1 MTKESLLMWL
11 REAFSAYPPEEV
23 EERIRFY
30 EEMIDDRME
39 EGLTEEEAV
48 ASLGSLEEVIAKMGT
63 EMPPLKKRK
72 AKWHLR
78 WWEILLIVLV
88 FPLWLPL
95 LIAALAVGLAIYIS
109 VWSVIASF
117 WAVFLSVVV
126 CSFFAILIGIGGS
139 LFGNRM
145 KGIALLGAGIFCFGL
160 SILLFWGCKAA
171 TNGVL
176 FLTKKLLRAIKNCFV
191 RKECAE

>member
-11 REAFSAYPPEEV
+11 REAFSAYPLEDV
-23 EERIRFY
+23 EERLRFY
-30 EEMIDDRME
+30 EELIDDRME
-39 EGLTEEEAV
+39 EGMTEEEAV

-78 WWEILLIVLV
+78 WWEILLIVLG

-95 LIAALAVGLAIYIS
+95 LIAALAVGLAMYIS

>member
-23 EERIRFY
+23 EERLRFY
-30 EEMIDDRME
+30 EELIDDRME
-39 EGLTEEEAV
+39 EGMAEEEAV

-78 WWEILLIVLV
+78 WWEILLIVLG

-95 LIAALAVGLAIYIS
+95 LIAALAVGLVIYIS

-171 TNGVL
+171 TNSVL

>member
-23 EERIRFY
+23 EERLRFY
-30 EEMIDDRME
+30 EELIDDRME
-39 EGLTEEEAV
+39 EGFTEEEAV
-48 ASLGSLEEVIAKMGT
+48 ASLGSLEEVIAKMGA

-72 AKWHLR
+72 AKLHLK
-78 WWEILLIVLV
+78 WWEILLIVLG

-95 LIAALAVGLAIYIS
+95 LIAAFAVGLAVYIS
-109 VWSVIASF
+109 VWSVIASL

-171 TNGVL
+171 TDGIL

>member
-23 EERIRFY
+23 EERLRFY
-30 EEMIDDRME
+30 EELIDDRME
-39 EGLTEEEAV
+39 EGMTEEEAV
-48 ASLGSLEEVIAKMGT
+48 ASLGSLEEVIAKMGA

-78 WWEILLIVLV
+78 WWEILLLVLG

-171 TNGVL
+171 TNSVL

>member
-23 EERIRFY
+23 EERLRFY
-30 EEMIDDRME
+30 EELINDRME

-48 ASLGSLEEVIAKMGT
+48 ASLGSLEEVIAKMGA
-63 EMPPLKKRK
+63 EMPPLKAGKSRRRL
-72 AKWHLR
+72 H
-78 WWEILLIVLV
+78 WWEILLIVLG

-95 LIAALAVGLAIYIS
+95 LIVAIAVGLVVYIC
-109 VWSVIASF
+109 VWSVIVSF
-117 WAVFLSVVV
+117 WAVFLSIVV

-176 FLTKKLLRAIKNCFV
+176 FLTKKLLRTIKNCFV
-191 RKECAE
+191 RKECTE

>member
-23 EERIRFY
+23 EERLRFY
-30 EEMIDDRME
+30 EELIDDRME
-39 EGLTEEEAV
+39 EGMTEEEAV

-63 EMPPLKKRK
+63 EIPPLKKRK

-78 WWEILLIVLV
+78 WWEILLIVLC

>member
-23 EERIRFY
+23 EERLRFY
-30 EEMIDDRME
+30 EELIDDRME
-39 EGLTEEEAV
+39 EGFTEEEAV
-48 ASLGSLEEVIAKMGT
+48 ASLGSLEEVIAKMGA

-72 AKWHLR
+72 GKLHLK
-78 WWEILLIVLV
+78 WWEILLIVLG

-95 LIAALAVGLAIYIS
+95 LIAAIAVGLAVYIC
-109 VWSVIASF
+109 VWSVIASL

-126 CSFFAILIGIGGS
+126 CSFFAILIGIGCC
-139 LFGNRM
+139 LFGNSM

-171 TNGVL
+171 TDGVL
-176 FLTKKLLRAIKNCFV
+176 FLTKKLLQAIKNCFV

>member
-11 REAFSAYPPEEV
+11 REAFSAYPLEDV
-23 EERIRFY
+23 EERLHFY
-30 EEMIDDRME
+30 EELIDDRME
-39 EGLTEEEAV
+39 EGMTEEEAV

-78 WWEILLIVLV
+78 WWEILLIVLG

-171 TNGVL
+171 TNSVL

>member
-11 REAFSAYPPEEV
+11 REAFSAYPLEDV
-23 EERIRFY
+23 EERLRFY
-30 EEMIDDRME
+30 EELIDDRME
-39 EGLTEEEAV
+39 EGMTEEEAV

-78 WWEILLIVLV
+78 WWKILLIVLG
-88 FPLWLPL
+88 FPFWLPL

>member
-23 EERIRFY
+23 EERLRFY
-30 EEMIDDRME
+30 EELIDDRME
-39 EGLTEEEAV
+39 EGMTEEEAV

-78 WWEILLIVLV
+78 WWEILLIVLG

-139 LFGNRM
+139 LFGDRM

>member
-23 EERIRFY
+23 EERLRFY
-30 EEMIDDRME
+30 EELIDDRME
-39 EGLTEEEAV
+39 EGMTEEEAV

-63 EMPPLKKRK
+63 EIPPLKKRK

-78 WWEILLIVLV
+78 WWEILLIVLG